1 MRSRASFRRG
11 LRRSLTAVLQSVF
24 RREADGA
31 MGASGDLSGVG
42 NGVLVV
48 GRLLYRGRVKDE
60 SNEVPFL
67 HEDFVRDG
75 KIVRIREYLAE
86 SEA

>member
-1 MRSRASFRRG
+1 M
-11 LRRSLTAVLQSVF
+11 TAVLQNAL

-31 MGASGDLSGVG
+31 MGAGGDLSGLG

-60 SNEVPFL
+60 SNEVSFL

-75 KIVRIREYLAE
+75 RIVRIREYLAE
-86 SEA
+86 SEAIESKGGTS